1 MSNQIFV
8 GFLGAILA
16 GMLLNQACIT
26 LSEQKEPVWAV
37 ALRFIIVLLPL
48 GLSIFCLTRP

>member
-1 MSNQIFV
+1 MRNQIFV